1 MFVSMIVHI
10 DELIEDPTIHTKHC
24 SVCCY
29 ISIPRTMSRCTLE
42 HGSCGR
48 TDRVADNDQD
58 KEPTCPSKD
67 IANEYTVFRTR
78 SGPCCLP
85 EKRMKLQGPIPTIM
99 VIESL
104 AETTC
109 ISYIPASR
117 VIIGRT
123 LNMQKADA
131 CHILHSTQLN
141 PFTLE

>member
-10 DELIEDPTIHTKHC
+10 DELIEDPTIHTEHC
-24 SVCCY
+24 SVCSY

-67 IANEYTVFRTR
+67 IANEYTQIA
-78 SGPCCLP
+78 GK
-85 EKRMKLQGPIPTIM
+85 ED
-99 VIESL
+99 E
-104 AETTC
+104 
-109 ISYIPASR
+109 ASR
-117 VIIGRT
+117 AHTNDHGYREYDRKHLYALGRT
-123 LNMQKADA
+123 PNLQKRTLVTS
-131 CHILHSTQLN
+131 CIPQLN